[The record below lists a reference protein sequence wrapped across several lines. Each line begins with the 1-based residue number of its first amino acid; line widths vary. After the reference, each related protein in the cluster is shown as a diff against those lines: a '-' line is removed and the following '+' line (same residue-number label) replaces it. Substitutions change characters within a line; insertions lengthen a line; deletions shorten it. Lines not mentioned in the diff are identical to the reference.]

1 MNRESNIAAVEFLVM
16 MILLGCING
25 LTMSIGNTML
35 IISPVII
42 ILMVILVIQLFY
54 VLWKNEMTD
63 FNTQDP
69 YVRLYGMTKN
79 QLANLVPNL
88 GVWREQKTIRGA
100 TIWSNSN
107 V

>member
-1 MNRESNIAAVEFLVM
+1 MNRESNIAAMEFLVM

-42 ILMVILVIQLFY
+42 ILMVILVIQLIHI
-54 VLWKNEMTD
+54 LWKNEMTD
-63 FNTQDP
+63 LKHKK
-69 YVRLYGMTKN
+69 LYGLTN
-79 QLANLVPNL
+79 EQLGNVIPNL
-88 GVWREQKTIRGA
+88 GQWREYKNTQGA
-100 TIWSNSN
+100 TLWSNSN